1 MLLLPKIDAR
11 KIFSCYKY
19 SNSLELMSVVWKSS
33 SKMGQNNSY
42 ERSNEKPQSQYY
54 RSSQPRNSVFGDNS
68 NRSWNS
74 CTEKLVKK
82 DEKTLQAFTNK
93 GFEKK

>member
-1 MLLLPKIDAR
+1 MT
-11 KIFSCYKY
+11 
-19 SNSLELMSVVWKSS
+19 VVWKNSRE
-33 SKMGQNNSY
+33 MGQNNSY
-42 ERSNEKPQSQYY
+42 ERLNEKPQSQYY
-54 RSSQPRNSVFGDNS
+54 RSSQPRNSAFGDNKSS

-82 DEKTLQAFTNK
+82 DEKTLQGYTNK